1 MFHQYH
7 ADIFWQIQRLPGYSS
22 PSFFFFPGS
31 HVQTPGSIVELV
43 EHQRLDPLVVS
54 GAAMQLRFPENWFKT
69 SPCYGVMDQW
79 YMFLIYVPFVMVIPV
94 YGYDNHDICYDI
106 ICFLE
111 IRSRRQGR
119 RWWIEQL
126 PRIVAW
132 CWRTSWERHR
142 KAHGTS
148 VFFVISS
155 PNPKL
160 FQTKNMDVTKQIEKH
175 IMLTSIKTSGK

>member
-22 PSFFFFPGS
+22 PSFFFFFGS

-54 GAAMQLRFPENWFKT
+54 GAAMQVRFPENWFKT

-79 YMFLIYVPFVMVIPV
+79 YMFLIYVPFVMVIPI

-126 PRIVAW
+126 PE
-132 CWRTSWERHR
+132 SWHDADEPAEKGIERPIEP
-142 KAHGTS
+142 
-148 VFFVISS
+148 VFFLSFLALI
-155 PNPKL
+155 PNCSRQK
-160 FQTKNMDVTKQIEKH
+160 IW
-175 IMLTSIKTSGK
+175 MLRNKSRNTSC